1 MTARDATPP
10 LALEGGRAAQKRR
23 TRQALL
29 DAANALLDEGLR
41 PSLEDVAERAEVSR
55 ATAYRYFTSSED
67 LLTDAVIDRS
77 LVPAEIL
84 FPEDE
89 GSLEDRA
96 LAVEEATNAMLLAD
110 EVAVHVIARVMS
122 EAWLAGG
129 PDDPS
134 ARPGRRL
141 PLIDAALA
149 PYAGALGPG
158 LSRRLRNALALAI
171 GTEAVVTLRDVCE
184 LPPEETRE
192 TARWAIRALVVAAL
206 AEAEAEAEVAGG

>member
-1 MTARDATPP
+1 MTPRDATTP
-10 LALEGGRAAQKRR
+10 LAVDGGRTAQKRR

-29 DAANALLDEGLR
+29 DAANALLDEGMR
-41 PSLEDVAERAEVSR
+41 PSLDDVAERAEVSR
-55 ATAYRYFTSSED
+55 ATAYRYFTSGDD

-89 GSLEDRA
+89 GSLADRV
-96 LAVEEATNAMLLAD
+96 LAVEEATNALLLAD
-110 EVAVHVIARVMS
+110 EVAVHVIARVTS

-134 ARPGRRL
+134 ARPARRL

-149 PYAGALGPG
+149 PYAGELGPG
-158 LSRRLRNALALAI
+158 LTRRLRDAIALAI

-184 LPPEETRE
+184 LSSEETRE
-192 TARWAIRALVVAAL
+192 TARWAVRALVAAAL
-206 AEAEAEAEVAGG
+206 AEAEGAGD

>member
-1 MTARDATPP
+1 MTPRDATTSP
-10 LALEGGRAAQKRR
+10 AIRGGRVAQKRR

-41 PSLEDVAERAEVSR
+41 PSLDDVAERADVSR

-67 LLTDAVIDRS
+67 LLTDAVLDRS
-77 LVPAEIL
+77 VVPAEIL
-84 FPEDE
+84 FPEDA
-89 GSLEDRA
+89 GSLADRM
-96 LAVEEATNAMLLAD
+96 LAVEEATNPLLLAD
-110 EVAVHVIARVMS
+110 EVAVHVITRVMS

-129 PDDPS
+129 PGDRG

-149 PYAGALGPG
+149 PYAGTLGPG
-158 LSRRLRNALALAI
+158 LTRRLRHAIALAI

-184 LPPEETRE
+184 LSPEEVRE
-192 TARWAIRALVVAAL
+192 TARWTVRAIVAAAL
-206 AEAEAEAEVAGG
+206 AENEAAGG

>member
-1 MTARDATPP
+1 MTAGDATTP
-10 LALEGGRAAQKRR
+10 LALAGGRAAQKRR

-41 PSLEDVAERAEVSR
+41 PSLDEVAERAEVSR

-89 GSLEDRA
+89 GSLAARV
-96 LAVEEATNAMLLAD
+96 LAVEEATNELLLAD
-110 EVAVHVIARVMS
+110 EVAVHVVTRVMS

-129 PDDPS
+129 PDDPG

-141 PLIDAALA
+141 PLIEAALA
-149 PYAGALGPG
+149 PYAGTLGPG
-158 LSRRLRNALALAI
+158 VTRRLRDAIALAI
-171 GTEAVVTLRDVCE
+171 GNEAVITLRDVCE
-184 LPPEETRE
+184 LPPEEARE
-192 TARWAIRALVVAAL
+192 TARWAVRALVAAAL
-206 AEAEAEAEVAGG
+206 AEGEGAGG

>member
-1 MTARDATPP
+1 MTARDVRPP
-10 LALEGGRAAQKRR
+10 PARNSGRSAQKRR

-29 DAANALLDEGLR
+29 DAANALLDEGQR
-41 PSLEDVAERAEVSR
+41 PSLDDVAERAEVSR
-55 ATAYRYFTSSED
+55 ATAYRYFTSSEGV
-67 LLTDAVIDRS
+67 LTDAVIDRS
-77 LVPAEIL
+77 LVPADIL
-84 FPEDE
+84 FPEDA
-89 GSLEDRA
+89 GSLADRV

-110 EVAVHVIARVMS
+110 EVAVHVITRVMS

-149 PYAGALGPG
+149 PYAEALGPD
-158 LSRRLRNALALAI
+158 LTRRLRNALALAI
-171 GTEAVVTLRDVCE
+171 GTEAVITLRDVCE
-184 LPPEETRE
+184 LPPDEARD

-206 AEAEAEAEVAGG
+206 SGDEGADS

>member
-1 MTARDATPP
+1 MTAGDATSPI
-10 LALEGGRAAQKRR
+10 ASGAGRTAQKRR

-55 ATAYRYFTSSED
+55 ATAYRYFTSSDD

-89 GSLEDRA
+89 GSLLDRV
-96 LAVEEATNAMLLAD
+96 LAVEEATNAILLAD
-110 EVAVHVIARVMS
+110 EVAVHVISRVMS
-122 EAWLAGG
+122 EAWLAGR
-129 PDDPS
+129 PDDPL

-149 PYAGALGPG
+149 PYAGVLGPG
-158 LSRRLRNALALAI
+158 LTRRLRDAIALAI
-171 GTEAVVTLRDVCE
+171 GIEAVVTLRDVCE
-184 LPPEETRE
+184 LPPEEARA
-192 TARWAIRALVVAAL
+192 TARWAVRALVAAAL
-206 AEAEAEAEVAGG
+206 AEAEDAGA

>member
-1 MTARDATPP
+1 MTAGDATTPFA
-10 LALEGGRAAQKRR
+10 LAGGRAAQKRR

-41 PSLEDVAERAEVSR
+41 PSLDEVAERAEVSR
-55 ATAYRYFTSSED
+55 ATAYRYFTSSEG

-89 GSLEDRA
+89 GSLAARV
-96 LAVEEATNAMLLAD
+96 LAVEEATNELLLAD
-110 EVAVHVIARVMS
+110 EVAVHVVTRVMS

-129 PDDPS
+129 PDDPG

-141 PLIDAALA
+141 PLIEAALA
-149 PYAGALGPG
+149 PYAGTLGPG
-158 LSRRLRNALALAI
+158 VTRRLRDAIALAI
-171 GTEAVVTLRDVCE
+171 GNEAVITLRDVCE
-184 LPPEETRE
+184 LPPEEARE
-192 TARWAIRALVVAAL
+192 TARWAVRALVAAAL
-206 AEAEAEAEVAGG
+206 AEGEGAGG

>member
-1 MTARDATPP
+1 MIARDATPP
-10 LALEGGRAAQKRR
+10 LALEGGRTAQKRR

-29 DAANALLDEGLR
+29 DAANALLDESLR
-41 PSLEDVAERAEVSR
+41 PSLDDVAERAEVSR

-77 LVPAEIL
+77 LVPAEVL

-89 GSLEDRA
+89 GSLADRV
-96 LAVEEATNAMLLAD
+96 LAVEEATNALLLAD
-110 EVAVHVIARVMS
+110 EVAVHVITRVMS

-134 ARPGRRL
+134 ARPARRL

-149 PYAGALGPG
+149 PYAGELGPG
-158 LSRRLRNALALAI
+158 LTRRLRDAIALTI

-184 LPPEETRE
+184 LPAEETRE
-192 TARWAIRALVVAAL
+192 TARWAVRALVAAAL
-206 AEAEAEAEVAGG
+206 VEAEGTGD